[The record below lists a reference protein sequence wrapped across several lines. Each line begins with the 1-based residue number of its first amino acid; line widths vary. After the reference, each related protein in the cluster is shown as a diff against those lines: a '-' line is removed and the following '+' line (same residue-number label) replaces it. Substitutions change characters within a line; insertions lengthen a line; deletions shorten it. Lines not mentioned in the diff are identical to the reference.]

1 MEKIKIESVA
11 ITGSTKNIQMRNK
24 NKKAFFLA
32 LVMLVVL
39 GTTLFSC
46 KKSNSDYYNYQ
57 NNLKEFDGNALEY
70 LESQKGIY
78 DSLLLVLNRLPN
90 LQDSLRNEKVT
101 LFAATN
107 KSFQISVESLN
118 AVRKKLNKAP
128 LYLADINIEQLDTMT
143 SKYILRGEIVTAD
156 FQRYV
161 DGLIVKSINHNYNM
175 HINYNKA
182 DASGFIEGGPGIIIF
197 TDPKNSIFVRYW
209 QSAPTNSVNIKTKN
223 AIINVLSPGHDFGF
237 ADFVTRTNN

>member
-1 MEKIKIESVA
+1 MDKKLVS
-11 ITGSTKNIQMRNK
+11 ITGPIKNMPMRNK
-24 NKKAFFLA
+24 NKRGFFLA
-32 LVMLVVL
+32 ILVVVL
-39 GTTLFSC
+39 CATVVSC
-46 KKSNSDYYNYQ
+46 KKSDSDYYNYE
-57 NNLKEFDGNALEY
+57 NNLKQFDGNALEY

-90 LQDSLRNEKVT
+90 LQDSLRNQKVT

-107 KSFQISVESLN
+107 KSFQIAVESLN

-128 LYLADINIEQLDTMT
+128 LYLADVDIEQLDTMT

-161 DGLIVKSINHNYNM
+161 DGLIVKSINHDYSM

>member
-1 MEKIKIESVA
+1 MEKIKIGLVS
-11 ITGSTKNIQMRNK
+11 IMGSTKNIQMKNK
-24 NKKAFFLA
+24 NKQTFSLVILM
-32 LVMLVVL
+32 LVMLC
-39 GTTLFSC
+39 TTLFSC
-46 KKSNSDYYNYQ
+46 KKNNSEYYNYE
-57 NNLKEFDGNALEY
+57 NSLKEFDGNAMEY

-101 LFAATN
+101 LFAVTN
-107 KSFQISVESLN
+107 KSFQISIESLN

-128 LYLADINIEQLDTMT
+128 LYLADVDIEELDTMT
-143 SKYILRGEIVTAD
+143 SKYIIRGQLVTSD
-156 FQRYV
+156 FQRFV

-175 HINYNKA
+175 HLDYNKA
-182 DASGFIEGGPGIIIF
+182 DASGFIGGGPGIIVF

-209 QSAPTNSVNIKTKN
+209 QSTPTNSVNIKTKN

-237 ADFVTRTNN
+237 GDFVTRINN